1 MEEVQ
6 RALSKFAK
14 VVIKESRTALT
25 KKRKNASKDLY
36 NSVKYELDVN
46 RNSFSLAFYMSDY
59 AKFVDRGVKGK
70 KSTAKAPNS
79 PYRFGSGRGKK
90 GGLTDGIEKWI
101 KQKGIK
107 GRNKQGQFIT
117 HKSLSFLIARSIFN
131 KGIKPSLF
139 FTKPFEAAF
148 KRLPDDLVQ
157 KFGLD
162 VEELLQHSLK
172 DFK

>member
-6 RALSKFAK
+6 KALSKFAK

-46 RNSFSLAFYMSDY
+46 RNSFSLVFYMTDY
-59 AKFVDRGVKGK
+59 AKFVDQGVSGK
-70 KSTAKAPNS
+70 KKKYNT
-79 PYRFGSGRGKK
+79 PYSYKQKMPPSRVF
-90 GGLTDGIEKWI
+90 EKWI

-148 KRLPDDLVQ
+148 KRLPEDLVQ
-157 KFGLD
+157 NFGLD

>member
-6 RALSKFAK
+6 KALSKFAK

-46 RNSFSLAFYMSDY
+46 RNSFSLVFYMTDY
-59 AKFVDRGVKGK
+59 AKFVDQGVSGK
-70 KSTAKAPNS
+70 KKKYNT
-79 PYRFGSGRGKK
+79 PYSYKQKMPPSRVF
-90 GGLTDGIEKWI
+90 EKWI

>member
-6 RALSKFAK
+6 KALSKFAK

-36 NSVKYELDVN
+36 NSLDYELDVS

-59 AKFVDRGVKGK
+59 AKFVDRGVSGK
-70 KSTAKAPNS
+70 QKKYNT
-79 PYRFGSGRGKK
+79 PYSYKQKMPPSRVF
-90 GGLTDGIEKWI
+90 EKWI

-107 GRNKQGQFIT
+107 GRNNKGQFIT